1 MGEQNAAKALFL
13 PQLYCQ
19 MKKPATAEH
28 LHGAKHAKDPKK
40 KKKKSKTQTSYVLRP
55 LIKLVL
61 QFTFLFN
68 LCFLLILKQD

>member
-19 MKKPATAEH
+19 MKKPATAKH

-40 KKKKSKTQTSYVLRP
+40 KKEKQNPNILCAKAINKTS
-55 LIKLVL
+55 
-61 QFTFLFN
+61 FTVHFSF
-68 LCFLLILKQD
+68 